1 MQTQITPRPSAPGS
15 VSRLTFRIPRRSA
28 RATRRLIRAFTLI
41 EIMIALG
48 IFSLVLASIYSTW
61 TAILRASKVGRDA
74 AASVQ
79 RARIAIRTLEES
91 LGSVQSFASNPNYY
105 ALLSENGSQGSLSFV
120 SHLSKSFP
128 RSGRFGDMDVRRV
141 TFSVESDPESGN
153 RLALRQNPVL
163 MDMDED
169 ERAHPVVLAKNV
181 VEFQTQFWDVKQNDW
196 VDEWKPKLTNELPVM
211 VKVSLKLALN
221 SKSRQTHDEIT
232 RIISLPT
239 SIVQPIWQPRGPGGA
254 LPQPGQPG
262 QPPLTPGGNQG
273 NPLIKRQ

>member
-1 MQTQITPRPSAPGS
+1 VPTHITPFPSAPS
-15 VSRLTFRIPRRSA
+15 PVSRFTLHVSRTPHRSA
-28 RATRRLIRAFTLI
+28 RAKRQFIHAFTLI

-141 TFSVESDPESGN
+141 TFAVESDPESGN

-221 SKSRQTHDEIT
+221 SQSRQAHDEIT

-239 SIVQPIWQPRGPGGA
+239 SIVQPTWQPRGPGGP
-254 LPQPGQPG
+254 LPQPGQ
-262 QPPLTPGGNQG
+262 QPPPPGGNQG
-273 NPLIKRQ
+273 NPLIKR